1 MTAFDSQLI
10 LSEAMEIAR
19 IPAPPFGE
27 AARAAHVVGLLGAV
41 PGWTVRTDKVGN
53 IIVAPTSTVAS
64 RALWVLIHLDT
75 VFGESTALE
84 FSSGNGVAFG
94 PGIGDNAVAIAAG
107 LAVMR
112 ALPFPPGTP
121 PALVF
126 AFTVGEESHGNLRG
140 ARRLLE
146 SEGADKASAVIALEG
161 HRGDE
166 LGTVMVGS
174 ARFRL
179 TVRRQGGHSWW
190 DRGRPTAIHDLVRF
204 SSDLLEQSSK
214 ICPDVAVNIGVF
226 RGGTGMTA
234 LAPEATIEFEG
245 RAPAT
250 VAVEAFAGLVQQLVT
265 DLGGSAS
272 LEEIGRR
279 PGGSIADNHPLVLHA
294 QEARRLAGLAD
305 APLGS
310 SSSDA
315 NPFIDAG
322 IPSLTLGITGG
333 RNAHQIDEEI
343 DILPIAAG
351 TAALAHLITR
361 LTAPDFLGRRQ
372 G

>member
-1 MTAFDSQLI
+1 
-10 LSEAMEIAR
+10 MEIAR

-41 PGWTVRTDKVGN
+41 PGWTVRTDEVGN

-84 FSSGNGVAFG
+84 FSSDDSVARG

-226 RGGTGMTA
+226 RGGTGVTA

-250 VAVEAFAGLVQQLVT
+250 AAVDAFAGLVQQLVT
-265 DLGGSAS
+265 DLGGFAS

-279 PGGSIADNHPLVLHA
+279 PGGNIAANHPLVVHA
-294 QEARRLAGLAD
+294 QEARRLAGLPD

-315 NPFIDAG
+315 NPFVDAG

-333 RNAHQIDEEI
+333 RNAHQLDEEI

-361 LTAPDFLGRRQ
+361 LTAPDFLGGRH